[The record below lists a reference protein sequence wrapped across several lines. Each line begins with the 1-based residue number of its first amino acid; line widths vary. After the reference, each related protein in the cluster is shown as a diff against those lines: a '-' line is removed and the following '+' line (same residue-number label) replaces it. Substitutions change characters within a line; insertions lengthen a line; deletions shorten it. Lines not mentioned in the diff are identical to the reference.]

1 MGAFV
6 QFQPLIKSWVVTI
19 LLVHSKSISEFIPS
33 ESKQSIFILLTAVRA
48 ELLFIVVSEET
59 IKSAS
64 ESADDGL

>member
-1 MGAFV
+1 M
-6 QFQPLIKSWVVTI
+6 
-19 LLVHSKSISEFIPS
+19 LVHSKSISEFIPS
-33 ESKQSIFILLTAVRA
+33 ESKKSIFLLLTAVRA